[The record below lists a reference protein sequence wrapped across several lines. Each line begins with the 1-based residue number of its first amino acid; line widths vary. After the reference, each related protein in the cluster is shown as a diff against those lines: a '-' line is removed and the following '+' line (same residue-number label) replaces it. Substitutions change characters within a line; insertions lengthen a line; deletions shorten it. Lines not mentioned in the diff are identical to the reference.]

1 MELIGGLSIATSS
14 KLRRSILSKVIDG
27 NPEVLIHL
35 RPSLLSKAMFTLFEN
50 AESVLDLQE
59 ADRPEI
65 YNDVVE
71 ELS

>member
-1 MELIGGLSIATSS
+1 
-14 KLRRSILSKVIDG
+14 
-27 NPEVLIHL
+27 
-35 RPSLLSKAMFTLFEN
+35 MFTLFEN